1 MTVFEIFFIVFV
13 IVFVTERAANTY
25 LNIKVLKRKVTEDD
39 FNKALFAATDQ
50 VNTLN
55 TRLTTYQ
62 DEYKRLYDEYLRI
75 VKLNKELTEKVE
87 TGSLQTDENTT
98 AKKKPAQS
106 KKKKTESGEKNS

>member
-13 IVFVTERAANTY
+13 IVFVIERVVNTY
-25 LNIKVLKRKVTEDD
+25 FNNKVLKRKVTEED

-50 VNTLN
+50 VNALN

-62 DEYKRLYDEYLRI
+62 DEYKKLYDEYMRL

-98 AKKKPAQS
+98 TKKKPSQS